1 MKKCLLFIILL
12 SLTTGVYSQDAD
24 TQDSD
29 SQDSKGYIGVS
40 LGLAMPSGDIADDAE
55 IKTGIDL
62 GFINLGYRFTESI
75 GVTANLI
82 SSGHVVGDEDEDV
95 TLGIAYFGIGP
106 TYTTNLGNTAWEIK
120 PQVAFAL
127 TGKTK
132 GSIFDDFTYK
142 GSGFIIG
149 NSFIFGLS
157 GNFKGSINVDY
168 LLGEI
173 KEIEYDG
180 TTVEADENENTIN
193 KFVVGFGLRYT
204 F

>member
-1 MKKCLLFIILL
+1 ML

-29 SQDSKGYIGVS
+29 SQDSKGYIGIS
-40 LGLAMPSGDIADDAE
+40 LGLALPSGDISDDAE
-55 IKTGIDL
+55 LKTGIDL

-82 SSGHVVGDEDEDV
+82 SSGHVVGDVDDNI
-95 TLGIAYFGIGP
+95 TLGLAYFGVGP
-106 TYTTNLGNTAWEIK
+106 TYTTSLGNTAWEIK
-120 PQVAFAL
+120 PQLALAF

-132 GSIFDDFTYK
+132 GSIYDDFTYR

-149 NSFIFGLS
+149 NSFIFGIS

-168 LLGEI
+168 LLGEV

-180 TTVEADENENTIN
+180 ITVEADENENTIN
-193 KFVVGFGLRYT
+193 KFVVGFGLRYA
-204 F
+204 FWYNF